1 MNICKIYPI
10 LFNKTFS
17 QRRKFSYRLFGDKNA
32 ISYSARGGNGPIFCH
47 SYSGFGPG
55 KCWFG
60 DTLCSIVKTD
70 YILCHNPPRKCAIW
84 DSKQKWKSL
93 FKPNSN
99 KKMVENRVQERPM
112 SSSSYGRRP
121 PSQ

>member
-1 MNICKIYPI
+1 MNICKIYFLQNFLTKAQI
-10 LFNKTFS
+10 QL
-17 QRRKFSYRLFGDKNA
+17 RLFGDKNA

-47 SYSGFGPG
+47 SYSGFGPA

-84 DSKQKWKSL
+84 DSKQKWNSL
-93 FKPNSN
+93 LKPDSN
-99 KKMVENRVQERPM
+99 KK
-112 SSSSYGRRP
+112 
-121 PSQ
+121 